1 MRARILNGQP
11 EALTARFVAQGQ
23 GLDDDRAMRAA
34 HLLQEA
40 LDLLSQG
47 VAQPFGPS
55 SDRHDRLLRLPEVQ
69 RLTGLGRSV
78 IYQQM
83 RDGVFPRSVKVGPR
97 AASWS
102 EAAIHAWIQQRLTA
116 GGAYGQAE
124 ARTV

>member
-1 MRARILNGQP
+1 MRARILNGQQ
-11 EALTARFVAQGQ
+11 EAPSARFAAQGQ
-23 GLDDDRAMRAA
+23 GLDDDRAIRAA

-40 LDLLSQG
+40 LDLLGQG
-47 VAQPFGPS
+47 STQPFGPA

-83 RDGVFPRSVKVGPR
+83 RDGVFPRSIKIGPR

-102 EAAIHAWIQQRLTA
+102 EAAVYEWIQQRLA
-116 GGAYGQAE
+116 AAS
-124 ARTV
+124 RSV

>member
-1 MRARILNGQP
+1 MRARILNGQT
-11 EALTARFVAQGQ
+11 EAPSARFVAQ

-40 LDLLSQG
+40 LDLLGQG
-47 VAQPFGPS
+47 SGPAP
-55 SDRHDRLLRLPEVQ
+55 DRRDRLLRLPEVQ

-83 RDGVFPRSVKVGPR
+83 RDGVFPRSIKVGPR

-102 EAAIHAWIQQRLTA
+102 EAAVHGWIQQRLAA
-116 GGAYGQAE
+116 GSHSA
-124 ARTV
+124 

>member
-11 EALTARFVAQGQ
+11 EAPPARFVAQGQ

-40 LDLLSQG
+40 LDLLGQG
-47 VAQPFGPS
+47 AAQPLGPS

-83 RDGVFPRSVKVGPR
+83 RDGVFPRSIKIGPR

-102 EAAIHAWIQQRLTA
+102 EAAVYGWIQQRLATA
-116 GGAYGQAE
+116 SHS
-124 ARTV
+124 V